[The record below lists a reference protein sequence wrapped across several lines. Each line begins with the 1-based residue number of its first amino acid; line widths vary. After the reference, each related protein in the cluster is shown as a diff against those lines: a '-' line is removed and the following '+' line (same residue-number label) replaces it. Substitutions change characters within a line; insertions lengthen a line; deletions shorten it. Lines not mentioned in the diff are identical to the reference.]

1 MKQILKSLL
10 VVMAMFA
17 GAQLY
22 AQNENVAFSAVDE
35 KPMFQGAE
43 AGTFALWVSGQ
54 IKYPDEAYK
63 NNVQGR
69 VAMNFVIATD
79 GKVKDVRVLRSSGNE
94 LLDNEAIRVISMSPD
109 WTPGKVDG
117 KAVNVSYVFP
127 VVFKL
132 NGEGAVNA
140 ENVEEPVPYAL
151 VEEKPVFMDG
161 DANSFTRW
169 VFTESKYP
177 EEAFKNKIMGRVTLQ
192 FVISKEG
199 KVKDVQIAK
208 SSGSQLLDD
217 EALRVVRLSPD
228 WAPGKMKGEPV
239 DVKYLFPFVFMLR

>member
-1 MKQILKSLL
+1 MKQIVKSLL
-10 VVMAMFA
+10 VVMALFA

-22 AQNENVAFSAVDE
+22 AQTENVLFQEVDE

-43 AGTFALWVSGQ
+43 AGTFALWVSSQ

-63 NNVQGR
+63 NNVEGR
-69 VAMNFVIATD
+69 VAMQFVIATD

-94 LLDNEAIRVISMSPD
+94 LLDNEAMRVISMSPA
-109 WTPGKVDG
+109 WAAGKVDG
-117 KAVNVSYVFP
+117 KPVNVSYVFP

-132 NGEGAVNA
+132 NGEGAVKA

-151 VEEKPVFMDG
+151 VEEKPLFMDG
-161 DANSFTRW
+161 DASSFTRW

-217 EALRVVRLSPD
+217 EALRVVHP
-228 WAPGKMKGEPV
+228 
-239 DVKYLFPFVFMLR
+239 

>member
-1 MKQILKSLL
+1 
-10 VVMAMFA
+10 
-17 GAQLY
+17 
-22 AQNENVAFSAVDE
+22 
-35 KPMFQGAE
+35 
-43 AGTFALWVSGQ
+43 
-54 IKYPDEAYK
+54 
-63 NNVQGR
+63 
-69 VAMNFVIATD
+69 
-79 GKVKDVRVLRSSGNE
+79 
-94 LLDNEAIRVISMSPD
+94 
-109 WTPGKVDG
+109 
-117 KAVNVSYVFP
+117 
-127 VVFKL
+127 
-132 NGEGAVNA
+132 
-140 ENVEEPVPYAL
+140 
-151 VEEKPVFMDG
+151 MDG

-199 KVKDVQIAK
+199 QVKDVQIAK

>member
-1 MKQILKSLL
+1 M
-10 VVMAMFA
+10 
-17 GAQLY
+17 
-22 AQNENVAFSAVDE
+22 D
-35 KPMFQGAE
+35 
-43 AGTFALWVSGQ
+43 SGKLFLTSICPVTTIMQ
-54 IKYPDEAYK
+54 K
-63 NNVQGR
+63 NS
-69 VAMNFVIATD
+69 II
-79 GKVKDVRVLRSSGNE
+79 
-94 LLDNEAIRVISMSPD
+94 EAIRVISMSPD

-151 VEEKPVFMDG
+151 VEEKPLFMDG